1 MEKDRILGGMFGAC
15 LGAFLVALGP
25 SHVAAQ
31 MQFSNTAPDGTPAKQ
46 ANSVSAAESD
56 GDYRV
61 GAGDSIQV
69 YVWKEPDIST
79 TVVVRP
85 DGKISVPL
93 VNDLLVMGRTP
104 LEIKEMVAGRLSP
117 FINDPNV
124 TITVREI
131 RSKKVYALGMVN
143 RTGSYQIVQPTTV
156 LQVLTEAGGLQP
168 FAKEDSIYILR
179 VENGRQTKFPFRYKE
194 VVQGKNIEQNIILQP
209 GDTIVVP

>member
-1 MEKDRILGGMFGAC
+1 MKDNRILCRMLTAC
-15 LGAFLVALGP
+15 LGAFLALGP
-25 SHVAAQ
+25 GRVAAQ
-31 MQFSNTAPDGTPAKQ
+31 MESSNIASDGSQAQEATPVPAVQ
-46 ANSVSAAESD
+46 SD

-69 YVWKEPDIST
+69 YVWKEPEIST

-93 VNDLLVMGRTP
+93 VNDLLVTGRTP
-104 LEIKEMVAGRLSP
+104 LEIKEMVAERLSP

-156 LQVLTEAGGLQP
+156 LQILTEAGGLQP
-168 FAKEDSIYILR
+168 FAKEDSIYVLR
-179 VENGRQTKFPFRYKE
+179 VENGRQTKFPFRYRE
-194 VVQGKNIEQNIILQP
+194 VVQGKNIKQNIFLQP